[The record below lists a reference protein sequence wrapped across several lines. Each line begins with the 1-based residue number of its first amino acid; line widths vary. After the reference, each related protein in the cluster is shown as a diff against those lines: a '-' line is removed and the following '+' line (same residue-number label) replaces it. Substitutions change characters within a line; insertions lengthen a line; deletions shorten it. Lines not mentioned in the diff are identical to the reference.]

1 LHSWIAPLTLAPN
14 PQKAYTSRIMNLLKN
29 NLTWYLKWASTAA
42 LISGMLLTA
51 LNVYP
56 LNMYLSL
63 SGVVGWLAVGFLWHD
78 RSVIVLNTVG
88 TTIYVGG
95 IISTLID

>member
-1 LHSWIAPLTLAPN
+1 MV
-14 PQKAYTSRIMNLLKN
+14 RLKN
-29 NLTWYLKWASTAA
+29 KLAWYMKWASTTA
-42 LISGMLLTA
+42 LICGMLLTA

-63 SGVVGWLAVGFLWHD
+63 SGVVGWLVVGFLWHD

-95 IISTLID
+95 IISSLIN

>member
-1 LHSWIAPLTLAPN
+1 
-14 PQKAYTSRIMNLLKN
+14 MNLLKN
-29 NLTWYLKWASTAA
+29 NLTCYLKWASTAA

-51 LNVYP
+51 LYVYP

-63 SGVVGWLAVGFLWHD
+63 SGVVGWLVVGFLWHD

>member
-1 LHSWIAPLTLAPN
+1 LHSWLAFLTLAVN
-14 PQKAYTSRIMNLLKN
+14 PQRAYTTRIMNLLKN
-29 NLTWYLKWASTAA
+29 NLTWYLKWASTTA

-51 LNVYP
+51 LNVFP

-63 SGVVGWLAVGFLWHD
+63 SGVVGWLSVGFLWHD
-78 RSVIVLNTVG
+78 RSVIILNTVG

>member
-1 LHSWIAPLTLAPN
+1 MN
-14 PQKAYTSRIMNLLKN
+14 PLKN
-29 NLTWYLKWASTAA
+29 SLTWYLKWASTIA
-42 LISGMLLTA
+42 LVSGMLLTA

-56 LNMYLSL
+56 VNMYLSL
-63 SGVVGWLAVGFLWHD
+63 SGVVGWLVVGFLWHD
-78 RSVIVLNTVG
+78 RSVIVLNTIG

>member
-1 LHSWIAPLTLAPN
+1 LHSWVDPLTLLAN
-14 PQKAYTSRIMNLLKN
+14 SQQVYISRIMNPLKY
-29 NLTWYLKWASTAA
+29 NLTWYLKWASTIA
-42 LISGMLLTA
+42 LVSGMLLTA

-63 SGVVGWLAVGFLWHD
+63 SGVVGWLFVGFLWHD

>member
-1 LHSWIAPLTLAPN
+1 MNPL
-14 PQKAYTSRIMNLLKN
+14 KY
-29 NLTWYLKWASTAA
+29 NLTWYLKWASTTA
-42 LISGMLLTA
+42 LVSGMLLTA

-63 SGVVGWLAVGFLWHD
+63 SGVVGWLVVGFLWHD